1 MKIKSLRYA
10 AALLAILLIPAAAQA
25 QAYKWRDE
33 KGSTVYSDKPPPPNI
48 PPGNVLQAPKLKQSA
63 PDAVSAKGGAAT
75 GGAKVN
81 APLTLA
87 EREAESKKRAA
98 EAAKKSLDDGK
109 KAEQETARLDG
120 CRQLRTQLASLDSGQ
135 RQVRFDEKGERFFL
149 NDAQMSAEKAKV
161 SQDLMANKC
170 P

>member
-1 MKIKSLRYA
+1 MKHKSLKYM
-10 AALLAILLIPAAAQA
+10 AALIALLLIPVAVQA

-33 KGSTVYSDKPPPPNI
+33 KGGIVYSDKPPPANI
-48 PPGNVLQAPKLKQSA
+48 PPGNILQAPKLKQAA
-63 PDAVSAKGGAAT
+63 PDAAPSKANSAAAAPKT
-75 GGAKVN
+75 A

-120 CRQLRTQLASLDSGQ
+120 CRQLRAQLASIDSGQ
-135 RQVRFDEKGERFFL
+135 RQARFDEKGERYFL
-149 NDAQMSAEKAKV
+149 SDAQLTAEKAKV
-161 SQDLMANKC
+161 SQDLMASKC